1 MHNAKR
7 EDCNLLFKTKIMLT
21 KNNKISSD
29 YHLITEYS
37 DYDDMLGCKDNLFD
51 VEGNTKIRNMGRNT
65 LVKYVEQ
72 YLIVNSTA

>member
-7 EDCNLLFKTKIMLT
+7 EDCNLFKTKIMLT